1 MVFAHETKP
10 DEESWA
16 EHCRLTN
23 WKINTQIRQLASVC
37 DKRKEGQEKEEGG
50 LAKRLTVHISVCY
63 NKHACEFARYT
74 VSFLT
79 NEKHS
84 IA

>member
-10 DEESWA
+10 DEESWV

-23 WKINTQIRQLASVC
+23 WKIKHTQIRQLARVC

-50 LAKRLTVHISVCY
+50 LAKRLTVHLS
-63 NKHACEFARYT
+63 E
-74 VSFLT
+74 L
-79 NEKHS
+79 
-84 IA
+84 